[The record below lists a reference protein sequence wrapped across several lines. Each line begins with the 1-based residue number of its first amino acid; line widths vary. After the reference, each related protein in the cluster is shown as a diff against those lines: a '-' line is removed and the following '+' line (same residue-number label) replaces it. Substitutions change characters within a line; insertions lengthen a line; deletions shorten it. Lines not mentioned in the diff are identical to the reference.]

1 MLFFHSPLPR
11 TGPSP
16 PLRLSRCAQ
25 PRFTA
30 RQLISRRLDTHP
42 PQHKARA
49 AHLSAEQ
56 PQGSIRSAPRCS
68 TLSPSS
74 EAVNSLLRA
83 QPALPGGP
91 PRVFLPPPHLLGQPG
106 AGGAGKRHA
115 GGGAFGARRAVRLGG
130 AAAAAPAMAAL
141 EGALEEGEGGS
152 GEAGERLGADG
163 QGGARL
169 SAAGGCRKLRSP
181 RPKQGSGG

>member
-1 MLFFHSPLPR
+1 MRS
-11 TGPSP
+11 
-16 PLRLSRCAQ
+16 AKV
-25 PRFTA
+25 TA

-68 TLSPSS
+68 TLRPNS

-106 AGGAGKRHA
+106 AGGAGKRYA
-115 GGGAFGARRAVRLGG
+115 GGGAFGARRAVRLGRA